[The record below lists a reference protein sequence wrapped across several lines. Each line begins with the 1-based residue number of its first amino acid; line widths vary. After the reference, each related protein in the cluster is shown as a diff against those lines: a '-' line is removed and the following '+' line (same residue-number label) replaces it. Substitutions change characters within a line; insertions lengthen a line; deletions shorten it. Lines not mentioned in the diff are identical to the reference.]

1 MKFIVDMNLTPRWV
15 DLLVTRGYEAV
26 HWSKVGNQNDADDVI
41 MDYAAQNGFTILTN
55 DLDFGEILASTQKSI
70 PSVIQLRS
78 SDVNP
83 DVVGNHLLIGITQ
96 MQTALEKGAL
106 VTVDTTRHRVR
117 CLPLGNDAS
126 SFKT

>member
-1 MKFIVDMNLTPRWV
+1 
-15 DLLVTRGYEAV
+15 
-26 HWSKVGNQNDADDVI
+26 